1 MKYFHNEMNKLNFKL
16 YVPSVPSTLRN
27 QIKYISVGA
36 EERLAA
42 GVIWS
47 HALSVLELGMEA
59 LCCNFN

>member
-1 MKYFHNEMNKLNFKL
+1 MNKLNFKL

-36 EERLAA
+36 EDRLAA

-47 HALSVLELGMEA
+47 HALSVLEPGMEA